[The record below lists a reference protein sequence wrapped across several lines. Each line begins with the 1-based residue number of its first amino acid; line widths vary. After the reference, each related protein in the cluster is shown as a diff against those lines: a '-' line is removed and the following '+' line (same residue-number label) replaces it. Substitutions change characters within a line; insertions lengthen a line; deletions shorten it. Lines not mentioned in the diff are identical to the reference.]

1 MKKLLLTLTLFA
13 YSFLANAQLTPVKLR
28 SSHFAQKHTNSDG
41 YWTNFSDWASSDILI
56 LAEQNR
62 VTVFSEIKQ
71 VYDVIEQ
78 TSETV
83 KDNTKTITYDCLDEN
98 GSRCHMSFTHVYKN
112 GVVDES
118 YLYFSFSNLVLMYK
132 IYKLD

>member
-13 YSFLANAQLTPVKLR
+13 YSFLSNAQLTPVKLR
-28 SSHFAQKHTNSDG
+28 SSHFSQKHTNSNG
-41 YWTNFSDWASSDILI
+41 YWTDFTDWASSDCLI
-56 LAEQNR
+56 LAEEKR
-62 VTVFSEIKQ
+62 VTVYSEVKQ

-78 TSETV
+78 TSDV
-83 KDNTKTITYDCLDEN
+83 VNNNSRTITYKCLDEN
-98 GSRCHMSFTHVYKN
+98 GSVCHMNFVHIYKN
-112 GVVDES
+112 GEVDES